1 MYLYKYYTRPQAF
14 IVVVVFVFV
23 FIFVVIFVVFVVIV
37 LVVFIV
43 LVVVL
48 VVVVILLLLL
58 FGGSLAA
65 VGGGCGVAQSATL
78 LAHMHNS
85 VIVQLRVSRKAF
97 SITSCDTPIFSA
109 PHPHTRDTQ
118 PLVLEAFKTGQD
130 HVLTANLLPESRA
143 VPGLAPQVPPAEA
156 ADLRVQGRELAR
168 VHGQQARA
176 EKEFAIV
183 DRGAE
188 LEGG

>member
-23 FIFVVIFVVFVVIV
+23 FIFVVVFVVIV

-48 VVVVILLLLL
+48 VVVVIFLFLL

-78 LAHMHNS
+78 LAHIHNS
-85 VIVQLRVSRKAF
+85 VIIQLRVFRKVF
-97 SITSCDTPIFSA
+97 PTTSCDTPRTSA
-109 PHPHTRDTQ
+109 PHLPSLDTQ

-143 VPGLAPQVPPAEA
+143 VPGFAPEVPRAEA